1 MAGSLAMKQSDAGPA
16 AAPRAAL
23 DRFVGYNLKRAYM
36 LFQADFR
43 DTFGADGLTPRAFS
57 VLSLAA
63 EMPGVTQSD
72 LSRLLGIERSGLV
85 AIVDDLEARGF
96 LARVAVPG
104 DRRVQAL
111 RPTKAGEAALAEML
125 GAVEDHEE
133 RLLGPLNEE
142 ERATLLGLLIKL
154 RNHEGD
160 GEA

>member
-1 MAGSLAMKQSDAGPA
+1 MARSLAMKQSDAGPA

-43 DTFGADGLTPRAFS
+43 DTLADGLTPRAFS

-111 RPTKAGEAALAEML
+111 RPTKAGEAALTEML
-125 GAVEDHEE
+125 AAVEDHEE
-133 RLLGPLNEE
+133 RVLGPLNEE

>member
-1 MAGSLAMKQSDAGPA
+1 
-16 AAPRAAL
+16 
-23 DRFVGYNLKRAYM
+23 
-36 LFQADFR
+36 
-43 DTFGADGLTPRAFS
+43 
-57 VLSLAA
+57 
-63 EMPGVTQSD
+63 
-72 LSRLLGIERSGLV
+72 LGIERSGLV

-125 GAVEDHEE
+125 AAVEDHEE